1 MTVTAEKSKVAKSPW
16 GNPKASAFRKANIR
30 QINFEGATA
39 EVHKD
44 ILDIAI
50 QLLHLARE
58 QEVLPQ
64 GAIPSYVQGAPLDTP
79 QAYGCSLGIEAEI
92 EGASEWGFKRAEGH
106 GYVFIGDEHAAAT
119 LSAVAQE
126 LHAARGNHDDIIP
139 EAEEAWA
146 HTRPGTRELKRGA
159 RGDDVQ
165 FIQHLL
171 TASDQGGVFDEATE
185 RAVEWL
191 QGQKGIP
198 VTGIVDNLTWTTMFP
213 RTSAFGIGRGATGFQ
228 VRVAQALIV
237 AYGHDPELPI
247 TSRFGVETDKA
258 IRRLQEERGF
268 RVTGYMRNPE
278 WVALLGPRDSWP
290 TRDFVN

>member
-1 MTVTAEKSKVAKSPW
+1 MTVTAEKSKATRSPW
-16 GNPKASAFRKANIR
+16 GNPKASAFRKTTIR

-58 QEVLPQ
+58 QGVLPE
-64 GAIPSYVQGAPLDTP
+64 GAIASYDPKAEPNTP
-79 QAYGCSLGIEAEI
+79 QAYGCSLAI
-92 EGASEWGFKRAEGH
+92 EGAIEGAGEWGFKQVPDH
-106 GYVFIGDEHAAAT
+106 GYVFIGDLDAAET

-146 HTRPGTRELKRGA
+146 HTRPGTRDLQRGA

-171 TASDQGGVFDEATE
+171 GASDQGGIFDEATE
-185 RAVEWL
+185 AAVHWL

-198 VTGIVDNLTWTTMFP
+198 QTGVVDNTTWVTMFP
-213 RTSAFGIGRGATGFQ
+213 KPSAFGLGRGATGFS
-228 VRVAQALIV
+228 VRVAQALLV
-237 AYGHDPELPI
+237 AYGHAPELPI
-247 TSRFGVETDKA
+247 TARFGVETDKA

-278 WVALLGPRDSWP
+278 WVALLGPRSSWP